1 MIEAKTYDINV
12 VNDIQRILDKYKVD
26 FNYLEYLKGYLDSNI
41 KNKCCDTTIEF
52 LQIKAIKG
60 IDIKFYNDDTITYSR
75 SPIELHDGNIYIV
88 NLPISLDDAFE
99 NKAENYIRIFL
110 NPTIKMKTA
119 YINSIS
125 EFEDAMNVLVTIMN
139 EYYDFFYNPNV
150 IGLIKKLKDID
161 KKFDEVRAGYKRQ
174 IDAVGKEC
182 EKHFTIMKMDMTPD
196 DVIKRLEQ
204 SLLEIRNN
212 C

>member
-99 NKAENYIRIFL
+99 NKAENYIRNDCCILCKNKVTSFCNSHLIPQFVL
-110 NPTIKMKTA
+110 NNIC
-119 YINSIS
+119 
-125 EFEDAMNVLVTIMN
+125 DC
-139 EYYDFFYNPNV
+139 
-150 IGLIKKLKDID
+150 GKL
-161 KKFDEVRAGYKRQ
+161 
-174 IDAVGKEC
+174 AVGQQIIEN
-182 EKHFTIMKMDMTPD
+182 EANF
-196 DVIKRLEQ
+196 Q
-204 SLLEIRNN
+204 
-212 C
+212 

>member
-26 FNYLEYLKGYLDSNI
+26 FNYLEYLKGYLDPNI
-41 KNKCCDTTIEF
+41 KNKCCDVTIEF
-52 LQIKAIKG
+52 SQIKAIKG

-75 SPIELHDGNIYIV
+75 SPIELHDGNITIV

-99 NKAENYIRIFL
+99 NKAENYVRIFL

-119 YINSIS
+119 YVNSIS
-125 EFEDAMNVLVTIMN
+125 EFEDAMNVLVTRMN
-139 EYYDFFYNPNV
+139 EYYNFFYNPNV
-150 IGLIKKLKDID
+150 IGLIKKIKDID
-161 KKFDEVRAGYKRQ
+161 KKFDEVRAGYKKQ
-174 IDAVGKEC
+174 IDAIGLEC

-196 DVIKRLEQ
+196 DVIKKAEET
-204 SLLEIRNN
+204 LLGIRCN